1 MTKVKT
7 QDIYRVK
14 GTQSEFLN
22 AIFITVLLLC
32 GIVYTRYIPFAVFLI
47 HFPIMTYRYIWPWVK
62 EYSMNH
68 DSYFCEDFPNTRP
81 FPVKRKEKQPNNYA
95 GAGSDDHIVT
105 EECPLACRPKNHP
118 DWILC

>member
-1 MTKVKT
+1 MNN
-7 QDIYRVK
+7 IY
-14 GTQSEFLN
+14 
-22 AIFITVLLLC
+22 
-32 GIVYTRYIPFAVFLI
+32 YIPFAVFLI
-47 HFPIMTYRYIWPWVK
+47 HFPIITYRYIWPWVK
-62 EYSMNH
+62 EYSMSH

-81 FPVKRKEKQPNNYA
+81 FPVKRKEKQPNNYV